1 MIQSYEINGNTL
13 AIIPITKNTSKVI
26 EAEQEILVERSA
38 TEIIDDSCRYFG
50 SSYHG
55 RFEGTKNILGVNYKS
70 PIIVE
75 ESRDIIFFP
84 TSSPRIDDC
93 HWISLNNID
102 DYKKTSQNNII
113 INFKSGQTLELN
125 ISLGSF
131 ENQMIRSLRLANI
144 LKRRKL
150 A

>member
-102 DYKKTSQNNII
+102 DYKKTAQNNII